1 MILLLSR
8 ELSIFNC
15 MISNLFEEYKFFP
28 KYPDAQLKL
37 AAVLFGSVIKHQL
50 VAHLAL
56 GIALRGVLDALR
68 KSIDS
73 KMFILVQQRWSSL
86 WIE

>member
-1 MILLLSR
+1 MPCHYLLEELILL
-8 ELSIFNC
+8 
-15 MISNLFEEYKFFP
+15 FFS
-28 KYPDAQLKL
+28 LEI
-37 AAVLFGSVIKHQL
+37 GSVIKHQL

-73 KMFILVQQRWSSL
+73 KVGYSYFFQLSPHTPPLLPFSM
-86 WIE
+86 